1 MKIKEALQSGY
12 EKLTLSSDS
21 SRLDAELILS
31 HVLNKPATFL
41 LAHDDAEM
49 SFFTL
54 WKYLRLI
61 EKRRKGIPVSYLT
74 GHREFYGLD
83 FEINE
88 HVLVPRPDTE
98 ILVDCVLEYLNQF
111 TESDVS
117 ERRRRDSEIAPSV
130 ILLDIGTGSA
140 CIPISILKNVSKIN
154 AIATEISRPA
164 MKVARKNIK
173 KHHLK
178 SRIKLY
184 KSDLLENVPLRLFD
198 DKNVIVTAN
207 LPYIPTQFQID
218 PSTKYEP
225 DVALYG
231 GEDGL
236 DIYKRLVE
244 QLEEIKPKAIFFEL
258 FEHQIAIL
266 CEYMPDYEL
275 KYAKNM
281 TGNAKC
287 LHLAL
292 KI

>member
-12 EKLTLSSDS
+12 EKLVLNSDS

-31 HVLNKPATFL
+31 HVLDRPATFL

-98 ILVDCVLEYLNQF
+98 ILVDCVVEYLNNDQCPM
-111 TESDVS
+111 SNVQ
-117 ERRRRDSEIAPSV
+117 
-130 ILLDIGTGSA
+130 LLDVGTGSA

-164 MKVARKNIK
+164 IKIAQENVK

-178 SRIKLY
+178 GRIKLY
-184 KSDLLENVPLRLFD
+184 KSDLLESVPLRLFD

-281 TGNAKC
+281 TGDAKC